1 MKPIFST
8 DLTANL
14 LLESLKLEIITDESS
29 RQTLGLLL
37 NLIEQLQ
44 SQLNNLKAENQCL
57 QDENNC
63 LKGDL
68 IKLDSNPNWVK
79 SNQSNYFLEQ
89 QRKKMSI
96 HPKSNKKEDLKI
108 DIEQALEIS
117 VEQLP
122 IDAIFKGYEEIIIQD
137 AKIITHD
144 VLFCKQK
151 YYSPELGKTYLISLS
166 GGYESILQLPTSS
179 SPKAL
184 YLNLMKRCLSNLIYG
199 NDKDLMRGKHEIDKC
214 TGKYKCVEEVEVEL
228 TKKVVGGTWPSVAHT
243 MIGIPR
249 LNNLQLCVENVLANN
264 IPGDL
269 IETGVWRGGSTIFMR
284 AILKAYG
291 VTNRLVWVADSFE
304 GLPAPNITQ
313 YPEDA
318 GHKLQFHLYE
328 DFAVPLEEVQS
339 NFKRYG
345 LLDNQVR
352 FLKGWFRDTLPSAPI
367 ERLAVLRLDGDLYES
382 TMDAL
387 VNLYPKL
394 SMGGYVIIDDYGK
407 IEACRKAVHDYRE
420 QHEITEKIFQT
431 DRTKWTAAYWQRIS

>member
-1 MKPIFST
+1 MKPTLLT
-8 DLTANL
+8 DITPNL
-14 LLESLKLEIITDESS
+14 LLETLNLETITDESVP
-29 RQTLGLLL
+29 QTLKLLL
-37 NLIEQLQ
+37 NLAEQLK
-44 SQLNNLKAENQCL
+44 SESNNLKAENQRL
-57 QDENNC
+57 QDENNR
-63 LKGDL
+63 LQGEQV
-68 IKLDSNPNWVK
+68 KLDSNKNLVK
-79 SNQSNYFLEQ
+79 SSQSNYYFLEQ
-89 QRKKMSI
+89 EKKTPT
-96 HPKSNKKEDLKI
+96 HLKSSKKEDLKI
-108 DIEQALEIS
+108 DLEQVFEVSL
-117 VEQLP
+117 EQLP
-122 IDAIFKGYEEIIIQD
+122 VDAEFKGYEKVIVED
-137 AKIITHD
+137 AKIITD
-144 VLFCKQK
+144 NVLFCKQK
-151 YYSPELGKTYLISLS
+151 YYSPALDKTYLISLS
-166 GGYESILQLPTSS
+166 DGYESILQLPTSS
-179 SPKAL
+179 PKDL
-184 YLNLMKRCLSNLIYG
+184 YLNLMKRCLTNLIYG

-228 TKKVVGGTWPSVAHT
+228 TKKVVGGTWPSIAHT

-249 LNNLQLCVENVLANN
+249 LNNLQFCIENVLANN

-269 IETGVWRGGSTIFMR
+269 IETGVWRGGATIFMR

-304 GLPAPNITQ
+304 GVPAPNTIQ
-313 YPEDA
+313 YPEDT

-328 DFAVPLEEVQS
+328 DFAVSLEEVQS

-382 TMDAL
+382 TMDTL